1 MRVELRDI
9 ELFLTLAE
17 ELHFGRTATRLHVS
31 QARVSQAISRQERL
45 LGAPL
50 FDRSNRRQT
59 QLTPFGQQLRD
70 DLQPVYAGL
79 QKTMERARLAA
90 QGITGVLRVGML
102 PINAHDY
109 RAYWETF
116 RTRHPQWK
124 LRIQHAPFNDPFA
137 GLRRGDIDVLV
148 GWLPIEEPDLTV
160 GPVLIAEPRVLAVAA
175 EHELARHTSVTLEMA
190 GDFQLPGGVNAP
202 DYWFDAYIPP
212 YSPRGR
218 RIERSLTVSNNEEV
232 LTLISTGE
240 LVTPYPAHMIR
251 YSARPDIVYRPIRD
265 ITPLPYAV
273 VWHSESE
280 NDVIRAF
287 ARTVQDLGR
296 HPLSE

>member
-1 MRVELRDI
+1 MELRDI
-9 ELFLTLAE
+9 EMFLILAE
-17 ELHFGRTATRLHVS
+17 ELHFGRTAARLHVS
-31 QARVSQAISRQERL
+31 QARVSQAISRQERR
-45 LGAPL
+45 LGAQL

-79 QKTMERARLAA
+79 LRTMERARLAA

-109 RAYWETF
+109 RAYWDTF

-124 LRIQHAPFNDPFA
+124 LRIQYAPFNDPFA
-137 GLRRGDIDVLV
+137 GLRHGDIDVLV
-148 GWLPIEEPDLTV
+148 SWLPVEEPDLTV
-160 GPVLIAEPRVLAVAA
+160 GPLLIAEPRVLAMAT

-190 GDFQLPGGVNAP
+190 GDFQLPDGRNTPG
-202 DYWFDAYIPP
+202 YWFDAYIPP
-212 YSPRGR
+212 YSRRGR
-218 RIERSLTVSNNEEV
+218 KIERRLTVGNNEEA

-240 LVTPYPAHMIR
+240 LVTLYPVHMIR
-251 YSARPDIVYRPIRD
+251 YGARPDIVYRPVPD
-265 ITPLPYAV
+265 VDPLPYAA

-280 NDVIRAF
+280 NDLIRAF
-287 ARTVQDLGR
+287 ARTIRDLGP